1 VTLTVPEEVQ
11 VYQIDPLVGLQSMTH
26 YLEGS

>member
-1 VTLTVPEEVQ
+1 VALNVPEGVQ

-26 YLEGS
+26 YLEGF